1 MRLMIKSTQDLWTGL
16 FFIAFGVATAALA
29 TAYPLGVAARM
40 GPGYFPTAL
49 GILLVA
55 IGTGVVLRSLA
66 SAAGGNVGRVD
77 LWLAL
82 RLLLAVAIFG
92 LLLERLG
99 LIATAF
105 ATVLVA
111 ARAGHEF
118 RWRSGFA
125 AAFGLSAA
133 SWLIF
138 VALLKQP
145 IPVWP
150 AWFG

>member
-1 MRLMIKSTQDLWTGL
+1 MRLRINGTQDFWTGL
-16 FFIAFGVATAALA
+16 FFVAFGTATAVFS
-29 TAYPLGVAARM
+29 TKYPLGSAARM
-40 GPGYFPTAL
+40 GPGYFPMAL
-49 GILLVA
+49 GILLTG
-55 IGTGVVLRSLA
+55 IGAGLVLRSLA

-82 RLLLAVAIFG
+82 RLVLALVIFG

-99 LIATAF
+99 LAVTAF

-111 ARAGHEF
+111 AHAGHEF
-118 RWRSGFA
+118 RWRESLA
-125 AAFGLSAA
+125 AALALSAA

-150 AWFG
+150 RWFG

>member
-1 MRLMIKSTQDLWTGL
+1 MGLRINSTQDFCTGL
-16 FFIAFGVATAALA
+16 FFIAFGVSTAALS
-29 TAYPLGVAARM
+29 TAYPLGAAARM
-40 GPGYFPTAL
+40 GPGYFPTVL
-49 GILLVA
+49 GLLLAA
-55 IGTGVVLRSLA
+55 IGIGVVLRSLA

-82 RLLLAVAIFG
+82 RLLLAIVIFG
-92 LLLERLG
+92 LLLERAG
-99 LIATAF
+99 LILTAF

-118 RWRSGFA
+118 RWREALVSA
-125 AAFGLSAA
+125 LALSAA

-145 IPVWP
+145 IPAWP